1 MRDVSEYSTATVF
14 NDCFTSGATCSLET
28 LCGFG
33 GFSGSVPNQSF
44 RFFTPI
50 FIHAGIIH
58 ILMNL
63 ITHVQLGGQIERTLG
78 LVRYIILYIGS
89 GIFGFVLSGLLSGT
103 SSRK

>member
-1 MRDVSEYSTATVF
+1 MRDVSEYSTTTVF